1 MQRRNFS
8 MSASILAELLIII
21 RVLLIEVLFSD
32 KKIHW
37 FGHLVF
43 PNDISFLFSKN
54 GNTGVFNWKY
64 GLLSGFY
71 HLFGVLWD
79 KGKCGASLREAV
91 HVLCS
96 THLIQGSPAAMGNA
110 MPEQAGVSC
119 RTAPTESP
127 HWSRLYRGRSG
138 KMEPLRIDCSPPFPL
153 PLHCLEWGEGGGRGV
168 GDEGVKLILGTNGG
182 GRGALIFRFVLH
194 HPILF

>member
-8 MSASILAELLIII
+8 MSASILAELLVII
-21 RVLLIEVLFSD
+21 RVLLIEVLFSE
-32 KKIHW
+32 KNTWIWTPCFTQWH
-37 FGHLVF
+37 
-43 PNDISFLFSKN
+43 LFSKN

-79 KGKCGASLREAV
+79 KGKCGASLGEAV

-96 THLIQGSPAAMGNA
+96 TQLIQGSPATMGNA

-119 RTAPTESP
+119 RSP

-138 KMEPLRIDCSPPFPL
+138 KVEPLRTDCRPPFPI

-168 GDEGVKLILGTNGG
+168 GDEGLKLILGTNGG
-182 GRGALIFRFVLH
+182 GRGVLIFRFVLH
-194 HPILF
+194 NPILF